1 MAIYGVNSYSN
12 INIYNQIYKNK
23 NTGESE
29 KALNVSNDSRIG
41 QDKNADVQKIFD
53 NSEVEELIKDI
64 PSSEESTSGVDVS
77 KIMKDHIDKSRVR
90 FDSNSFTREKINP
103 MDMNRNINQIKA
115 NDLIGKYKIDI
126 RSPYMNGQEKSMSM
140 VL

>member
-29 KALNVSNDSRIG
+29 KALNVSNDSKIG
-41 QDKNADVQKIFD
+41 QDRNADVQKIFD
-53 NSEVEELIKDI
+53 NSEVDELIKDI
-64 PSSEESTSGVDVS
+64 PSSEESTSGVDVA
-77 KIMKDHIDKSRVR
+77 KIRKDHIDKSRVQ
-90 FDSNSFTREKINP
+90 FDSNAFTRENINP
-103 MDMNRNINQIKA
+103 ININDNINKIKA
-115 NDLIGKYKIDI
+115 NDLIGKYKIDV